1 MKSGFVSIVGRPNV
15 GKSTLMNRL
24 IGEKIAITSDKP
36 QTTRSRIRTVYTDKE
51 RGQIVFSDTPGYIK
65 KTGSKLNDFMM
76 DEVRLSVDDSDLV
89 CYLIEPSEF
98 IGEGDQAIIEKLKK
112 TDTPVILIINKIDEK
127 KDKAELLPVISK
139 YKDELSFA
147 AIVPISART
156 GNGVDDLLDEI
167 FKNLPE
173 GPMYYPEDELTDQPT
188 RVICA
193 EIIREKALRLLSQ
206 EVPHGIAVVVES
218 FKQRKNQ
225 ELVDI
230 EATIYT
236 EKDSHKGIIIGKGGS
251 MLKKIG
257 TASRIDI
264 EKFLQE
270 RVNLKLWVKVKKD
283 WRDSKEMLR
292 NFGYEEKKEES

>member
-1 MKSGFVSIVGRPNV
+1 M
-15 GKSTLMNRL
+15 
-24 IGEKIAITSDKP
+24 GEP
-36 QTTRSRIRTVYTDKE
+36 LQLRTR
-51 RGQIVFSDTPGYIK
+51 GY
-65 KTGSKLNDFMM
+65 
-76 DEVRLSVDDSDLV
+76 
-89 CYLIEPSEF
+89 
-98 IGEGDQAIIEKLKK
+98 EKLH
-112 TDTPVILIINKIDEK
+112 LHLL
-127 KDKAELLPVISK
+127 EL
-139 YKDELSFA
+139 A
-147 AIVPISART
+147 H
-156 GNGVDDLLDEI
+156 
-167 FKNLPE
+167 
-173 GPMYYPEDELTDQPT
+173 PEDELTDQPT